1 VAVTLEG
8 LPSKQAMSFEEAA
21 MRIDVLVV
29 PDCPNG
35 PVVIERLAQALAG
48 RADVQVETRVI
59 DTVEQAEQWGMH
71 GSPTV
76 LVDGRD
82 PFAAPGTPAS
92 LSCRLY
98 QGDGEGGRA
107 QGAPSLA
114 RLRQALDGQ
123 EERRARESAA
133 GAPAGRAGRG
143 RLAQVAGGWRA
154 VHQAVLRG
162 FAQTG
167 TAPGAEALEA
177 AAAPSGV
184 AAGQVLAELAAE
196 DFLTLDAGG
205 RISAAYPFSAAPT
218 GVQVELPGGVTVSA
232 MCAIDALG
240 IPAMLG
246 LDALITSTDPVTGAP
261 IRVRFTDGAAAWEP
275 GSAAVFYG
283 ARPEAGPSA
292 SVCCGYLRFFASRE
306 SAGQFAAGHPE
317 AEGTILDQQAAQ
329 RLGEEI
335 FGPLLRTAG

>member
-1 VAVTLEG
+1 ML
-8 LPSKQAMSFEEAA
+8 
-21 MRIDVLVV
+21 IDVLVV
-29 PDCPNG
+29 PDCPNT
-35 PVVIERLAQALAG
+35 PVMIERLAQALAG
-48 RADVQVETRVI
+48 RTDVQVETRVI
-59 DTVEQAEQWGMH
+59 DTVEQAERWGMH

-92 LSCRLY
+92 VSCRLY
-98 QGDGEGGRA
+98 QDEDGRT

-123 EERRARESAA
+123 EHCARESAA
-133 GAPAGRAGRG
+133 EASAGRAGRG
-143 RLAQVAGGWRA
+143 RLAPVEGGLRA

-162 FAQTG
+162 FAQADA
-167 TAPGAEALEA
+167 APGIEALEA
-177 AAAPSGV
+177 AAAPFGV
-184 AAGQVLAELAAE
+184 PAGQVLAELAAG

-246 LDALITSTDPVTGAP
+246 LDALITSADPVTGSP
-261 IRVRFTDGAAAWEP
+261 VRVRFTDGAAAWEP
-275 GSAAVFYG
+275 GSAVVFYG

-292 SVCCGYLRFFASRE
+292 SVCCGYLRFLASRE
-306 SAGQFAAGHPE
+306 SAGQFAAAHPE

-335 FGPLLRTAG
+335 FGPLLRTAN

>member
-1 VAVTLEG
+1 
-8 LPSKQAMSFEEAA
+8 

-35 PVVIERLAQALAG
+35 PVVIARLAKALAG

-59 DTVEQAEQWGMH
+59 DTVEQAERWGMH

-82 PFAAPGTPAS
+82 PFAAPGTQAS

-98 QGDGEGGRA
+98 QGEDGRA

-123 EERRARESAA
+123 EERRAHESPA
-133 GAPAGRAGRG
+133 GASPGRAGRG
-143 RLAQVAGGWRA
+143 RIAPLAGGRLA
-154 VHQAVLRG
+154 VHQTVLRG
-162 FAQTG
+162 FAQAG
-167 TAPGAEALEA
+167 AAPGTEALEA
-177 AAAPSGV
+177 AAAPFGV
-184 AAGQVLAELAAE
+184 PAGQVLAQLAAE
-196 DFLTLDAGG
+196 DFLTLDAEG

-218 GVQVELPGGVTVSA
+218 GVLVELPGGVTVSA

-246 LDALITSTDPVTGAP
+246 LDALITSADPVTGAP
-261 IRVRFTDGAAAWEP
+261 IRVRFTGGAAAWEP
-275 GSAAVFYG
+275 GSATVFYG
-283 ARPEAGPSA
+283 ARSEAGPSA

-306 SAGQFAAGHPE
+306 SAEQFAARHPE
-317 AEGTILDQQAAQ
+317 AEGTILGQQAAQ

-335 FGPLLRTAG
+335 FGALLRTAG